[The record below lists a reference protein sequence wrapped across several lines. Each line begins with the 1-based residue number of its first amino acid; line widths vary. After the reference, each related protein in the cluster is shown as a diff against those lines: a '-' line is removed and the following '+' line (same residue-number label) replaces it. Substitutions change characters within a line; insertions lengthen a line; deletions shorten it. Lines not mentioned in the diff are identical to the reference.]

1 MSFHTFLHR
10 HYSTQVGESPAGH
23 AIAIVIGAAMVALG
37 IGLAASVAFLPV
49 GAVVGFL
56 GVFMLVEGVLAH
68 IERPLKLRDLVD
80 AMIGLAGAA
89 IALTF
94 ALTVVLFL
102 VSFGAGTIAG
112 VIEWLREAL

>member
-1 MSFHTFLHR
+1 MSVQTFLHR
-10 HYSTQVGESPAGH
+10 RYSSQVGESPAGH
-23 AIAIVIGAAMVALG
+23 AIAIVTGAAMVALG
-37 IGLAASVAFLPV
+37 IGLAVSVVFLPV
-49 GAVVGFL
+49 GAVIGFL
-56 GVFMLVEGVLAH
+56 GLFILVEGVLAH

-80 AMIGLAGAA
+80 SMIGLAGAA

-94 ALTVVLFL
+94 ALAVVFFL

>member
-1 MSFHTFLHR
+1 
-10 HYSTQVGESPAGH
+10 
-23 AIAIVIGAAMVALG
+23 VAVG
-37 IGLAASVAFLPV
+37 IGLALSIVFLPIGTV
-49 GAVVGFL
+49 IGFL
-56 GVFMLVEGVLAH
+56 GLFLLVEGILAH
-68 IERPLKLRDLVD
+68 IERPLRLADLVD

-94 ALTVVLFL
+94 ALAVVFFL